1 MECANAN
8 IEHDDDH
15 IACKWCGWCD
25 CLNKCHVDKEDCEI
39 YDLYDKGFGT
49 GYIRQ
54 DKSLTSDVL
63 K

>member
-1 MECANAN
+1 MERANAN

-49 GYIRQ
+49 G
-54 DKSLTSDVL
+54 
-63 K
+63 